1 MIGTFFSLL
10 LFIYRTLSL
19 SFFLFLLFIPIVYLF
34 FIFQLKY
41 NFFRYF
47 YLSLSRSRRVRGI
60 CGRKFMWMHFQF
72 PQVITRR
79 EVLMIGMNW
88 AWGIS
93 NYCLVMLM
101 KEIRFKFL
109 SRSKSLRCC
118 RTHSRICH
126 QFFFCAQLLS
136 ISGVC
141 RRKRT
146 QKQSRGRKWKKQW

>member
-10 LFIYRTLSL
+10 LFIYRTL
-19 SFFLFLLFIPIVYLF
+19 YLF
-34 FIFQLKY
+34 FCFCFSFRLFICFSFSNWNTIFSGI
-41 NFFRYF
+41 FISRY
-47 YLSLSRSRRVRGI
+47 RGGGGWVGI

-109 SRSKSLRCC
+109 SRIEKAWDVAVHTLEFV
-118 RTHSRICH
+118 IN
-126 QFFFCAQLLS
+126 FFLFSAAVNLS
-136 ISGVC
+136 SGHKNN
-141 RRKRT
+141 REEEN
-146 QKQSRGRKWKKQW
+146 GKKQW

>member
-1 MIGTFFSLL
+1 MIGTFFSVL
-10 LFIYRTLSL
+10 LFIYRTLYL
-19 SFFLFLLFIPIVYLF
+19 FFLFLLFIPIVYLF

-47 YLSLSRSRRVRGI
+47 YLSLSRWRVRGI

-79 EVLMIGMNW
+79 EVLMTGMNW

-109 SRSKSLRCC
+109 SRIAKAWDVAVHTLEFV
-118 RTHSRICH
+118 IN
-126 QFFFCAQLLS
+126 FFFLLS
-136 ISGVC
+136 CCQSLE
-141 RRKRT
+141 RT